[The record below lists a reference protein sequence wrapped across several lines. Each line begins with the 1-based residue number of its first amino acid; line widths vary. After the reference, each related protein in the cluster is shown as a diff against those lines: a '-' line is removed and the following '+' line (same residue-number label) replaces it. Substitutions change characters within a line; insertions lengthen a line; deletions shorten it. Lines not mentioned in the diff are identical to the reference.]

1 MFDIKAGQVV
11 ISRDVN
17 FDESSFAFS
26 MEPSI
31 EEVDNATLDLELLD
45 INDNDVRQTNYKQT
59 GKQKPR
65 PNNNNLRPFLRHTS
79 IGVGKCVG
87 QLIRSRP

>member
-1 MFDIKAGQVV
+1 MLDIEAGQVV
-11 ISRDVN
+11 ISCDVY

-31 EEVDNATLDLELLD
+31 EEVDDETLNLDLLD

-87 QLIRSRP
+87 QLIRS